1 MAGDGLLVGR
11 FQPFHQGHVTLID
24 HVRRTYRP
32 DALFV
37 VIGSSQAS
45 HTGRDPFTAGER
57 FEMLLR
63 VIRAERWTDL
73 WPVPVADLHHH
84 TLWVRHVESLFPSFS
99 RVFTG
104 DPLTRMLFEE
114 AGYEVPKLPFFQR
127 GSYQGTEI
135 RRRMALGLPWQ
146 DAVPGA
152 VRRFLEEIKGEE
164 RVRLL
169 AGSEGPSG
177 APPTGDDETPGPSP
191 PP

>member
-1 MAGDGLLVGR
+1 MPGNGLMVGR
-11 FQPFHQGHVTLID
+11 FQPLHQGHVTLLE

-45 HTGRDPFTAGER
+45 HTEHDPFTAGER

-73 WPVPVADLHHH
+73 WPVPVADLNRH
-84 TLWVRHVESLFPSFS
+84 TLWVRHVESLFPAFTQ
-99 RVFTG
+99 VFTG

-114 AGYEVPKLPFFQR
+114 AGYEVPKLPFFR
-127 GSYQGTEI
+127 RASYQGTEI

-152 VRRFLEEIKGEE
+152 VVRFLQEIKGEE

-169 AGSEGPSG
+169 AGSQGPSG
-177 APPTGDDETPGPSP
+177 TSANGDEETPGPSLP
-191 PP
+191 P